1 MTIIP
6 LPFSIHRDPTTGKKL
21 YTSLSTKE
29 TSITQMNLPK
39 DWTSSTFQGSNKPTP
54 SYAIRPDDDL
64 VVIDCDDLKS
74 TQAIDSLLT
83 TTQDSYIVISDK
95 GEKHFYFLP
104 TDYYRSSRIY
114 RTSRI
119 KAGQKID
126 VLHGP
131 GCYVFASCALNTT
144 KHDHQGS
151 LQQLT
156 EIPDNI
162 VDYLVSQLS
171 DSQQSYTG
179 DYSPVTSYLAPLA
192 EQSLSLYARS
202 SDYRD
207 IRTLMQLITPI
218 AFRDD
223 MAPDYH
229 PDRVPHGMGIEYLKG
244 VRAKLGRDPSINI
257 ELATE
262 IITLISQRFWSSPLD
277 NKALRNI
284 TEDLTSRTYP
294 DGRPVFV
301 YDPDATSMPL
311 ISMNGYPYMP
321 LYRTLDDEFVIAKIN
336 GQVEL
341 IKGMNNFK
349 KAVTSKN
356 FSLMFDKTIIK
367 TQSAIQRVTEN
378 LETVKIFN
386 LPHSQPGI
394 FDDHGTLVY
403 NTYVPTKYLS
413 IIRGDYM
420 EDQTYQN
427 NSTPTID
434 NLLYNVTMDHPADSR
449 MTHKLEQFIAHK
461 LKTLDYSPI
470 VFQLMGNRGTG
481 KGSLMTLL
489 NIITNSTARTKLNAN
504 NSQFNADTASKMF
517 LNEDE
522 GFVTSNL
529 VNSLKELSGN
539 KEIRIEGKG
548 KDAIMVR
555 NIGTYIFSSNQAQL
569 LAETIDDRRFVTL
582 SSFTAEKL
590 VVADLE
596 NKLAEEAEQWCL
608 KLRDMKLT
616 SLRLYTDATMW
627 HDDIH
632 ASLFKERTDNVQ
644 DAPGQLAYLITTQKN
659 SLTGEQLKKHLADIL
674 GVDFHYTATGKGIK
688 IYLANKST
696 RPTRLSDGAS
706 VSHNVRSTD
715 IKNTGLAA
723 YLKSDKNMTLYDKRI
738 EYIFLDLSPHQL
750 EAFEQTETVA
760 PIDLG

>member
-6 LPFSIHRDPTTGKKL
+6 LPFSIHRNIETQKK
-21 YTSLSTKE
+21 YYQSLATQEVSD
-29 TSITQMNLPK
+29 IQMNLPEGWQK
-39 DWTSSTFQGSNKPTP
+39 QSYTGSQKLTP

-64 VVIDCDDLKS
+64 IVIDCDDMHS
-74 TQAIDSLLT
+74 TQAIDNLV

-95 GEKHFYFLP
+95 GEKHFYYAP
-104 TDYYRSSRIY
+104 TDYYRESKIY
-114 RTSRI
+114 RASKI
-119 KAGQKID
+119 KAGAKID
-126 VLHGP
+126 VLHGN
-131 GCYVFASCALNTT
+131 GCYVFAACPLNTT
-144 KHDHQGS
+144 KNVYQGS
-151 LQQLT
+151 LQNLT
-156 EIPDNI
+156 PIPDSI
-162 VDYLVSQLS
+162 VDYLVSLLKDTQTM
-171 DSQQSYTG
+171 DSG

-202 SDYRD
+202 HDYRD
-207 IRTLMQLITPI
+207 IQTLMQLITPYS
-218 AFRDD
+218 FRDD
-223 MAPDYH
+223 LVPDYH
-229 PDRVPHGMGIEYLKG
+229 PDRVQQGTGIEYLKG
-244 VRAKLGRDPSINI
+244 VRAKLGRDPSISLDLAI
-257 ELATE
+257 E
-262 IITLISQRFWSSPLD
+262 IMTLISQKLWSSPLS
-277 NKALRNI
+277 NKELHNI
-284 TEDLTSRTYP
+284 TDDLATRAYP

-301 YDPDATSMPL
+301 YDKDATSAPL
-311 ISMNGYPYMP
+311 ISMNKYPYMP

-341 IKGMNNFK
+341 IKGFNNFK

-356 FSLMFDKTIIK
+356 FSLMFDKTVIK
-367 TQSAIQRVTEN
+367 TQSAIARVTEN

-386 LPHSQPGI
+386 LPHSKPGI

-413 IIRGDYM
+413 IIRGEYLQ
-420 EDQTYQN
+420 EQTYKH

-434 NLLYNVTMDHPADSR
+434 QLLYNITIDHPSGTK
-449 MTHKLEQFIAHK
+449 MVSKLEQFIAHK

-481 KGSLMTLL
+481 KGSFMQLL

-504 NSQFNADTASKMF
+504 NAQFNADTAGKMF

-539 KEIRIEGKG
+539 KEIRVEGKG

-569 LAETIDDRRFVTL
+569 LAETIDDRRFVVL
-582 SSFTAEKL
+582 SSFTADKI

-596 NKLAEEAEQWCL
+596 NKLIDEAEQWCL
-608 KLRDMKLT
+608 KLRDLRL
-616 SLRLYTDATMW
+616 SNIRLYTDATAW

-632 ASLFKERTDNVQ
+632 NSLFKERTENVQ

-659 SLTGEQLKKHLADIL
+659 TMTGEQLKKNLEDIL
-674 GVDFHYTATGKGIK
+674 GTDYHYTTTGKGIK
-688 IYLANKST
+688 IYLANKSA
-696 RPTRLSDGAS
+696 RPKRLSDGTS
-706 VSHNVRSTD
+706 VSHNVRSVD

-723 YLKSDKNMTLYDKRI
+723 YLKTDRNLTLYDKAI
-738 EYIFLDLSPHQL
+738 DYLFLELSSQQL
-750 EAFEQTETVA
+750 EFFEQVETVA
-760 PIDLG
+760 PLEID